1 MRNIIIDRQNS
12 DAWKI
17 QLTIAV
23 NFIFF
28 KDAEE
33 KDVMHATSDR
43 AIKKCTRYVD
53 VNEVIDV
60 TLFKISRKF
69 EKYQSE
75 RVNLF

>member
-1 MRNIIIDRQNS
+1 
-12 DAWKI
+12 
-17 QLTIAV
+17 
-23 NFIFF
+23 
-28 KDAEE
+28 
-33 KDVMHATSDR
+33 MHATSDR

-75 RVNLF
+75 RANLF